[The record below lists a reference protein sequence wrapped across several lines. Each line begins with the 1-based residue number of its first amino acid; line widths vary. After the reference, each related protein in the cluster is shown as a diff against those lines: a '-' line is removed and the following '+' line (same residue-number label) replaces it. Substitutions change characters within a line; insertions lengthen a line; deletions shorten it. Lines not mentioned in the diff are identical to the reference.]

1 MFERILVPLDGS
13 LLAET
18 ALASAETLVRL
29 TGGRLRLISV
39 LEMPPIFAYPE
50 FRSEDRERAEAY
62 LARVSERMGA
72 HAGGAL
78 DTVVRE
84 GHVAAEILA
93 EVLEWSADL
102 IVIASHGR
110 GGVSRLWLGSIADRC
125 IRHAGRPVLLVPS
138 HEQDTETSPEPFA
151 IRRIVVPLD
160 GSRLAEGALEP
171 AVELARVSG
180 SPLELLRIV
189 SRSGIPELTTSAL
202 SQDVHRAIIAE
213 VRASAE
219 KYLDETATTLGE
231 RGIRVNPRVVEGLR
245 PARTILE
252 EAGEDLVVM
261 TTHGL
266 SGLQRALLGS
276 VADKVAHGAKA
287 PVMIILGEADGA
299 ES

>member
-1 MFERILVPLDGS
+1 MSKRILVPLDGS
-13 LLAET
+13 RLAET
-18 ALASAETLVRL
+18 ALPSAETLARL
-29 TGGRLRLISV
+29 TGGQLRLISV

-62 LARVSERMGA
+62 LARVSEQA
-72 HAGGAL
+72 AGRVDGAL

-93 EVLEWSADL
+93 EVREWNADL
-102 IVIASHGR
+102 IVMASHGR

-138 HEQDTETSPEPFA
+138 HPEATGASAAPFA

-171 AVELARVSG
+171 AAELARASG

-189 SRSGIPELTTSAL
+189 SRAGIPELTTSAL
-202 SQDVHRAIIAE
+202 STNVHRAIMSE

-219 KYLDETATTLGE
+219 KYLDETARTLGE
-231 RGIRVNPRVVEGLR
+231 RGITVKPRIVEGLR
-245 PARTILE
+245 PSHAILDD
-252 EAGEDLVVM
+252 AGEDLIVM

-276 VADKVAHGAKA
+276 VADQVAHGAKA
-287 PVMIILGEADGA
+287 PVMILRGEPDDA